1 MWKYNLAS
9 PEKETREKGKEVV
22 RRLIDIATKLDAKS
36 ILIIPGYVNV
46 PWDSESPVIPYP
58 VALEKAEESLRD
70 LASLAEEAKV
80 YLGVENVW
88 NKFLLSPLEFQCFID
103 RIGNPYVKVH
113 FDTANVLISGY
124 PEQWISILG
133 GKDC

>member
-1 MWKYNLAS
+1 MH
-9 PEKETREKGKEVV
+9 
-22 RRLIDIATKLDAKS
+22 
-36 ILIIPGYVNV
+36 
-46 PWDSESPVIPYP
+46 
-58 VALEKAEESLRD
+58 
-70 LASLAEEAKV
+70 
-80 YLGVENVW
+80 LGVENVW

-133 GKDC
+133 ERIVNVHAKDFRLAVGNINGFCIPLEGDVNWPEGIIASNRV